1 MILSSFDW
9 NMASEVFSAPRN
21 PTVSGPVALKRPK
34 LEPKDENVPSK
45 RPVLTDFNTFC
56 TWVLEYEA
64 SLQQERKDLMR
75 STSPLDSEGNSITSG
90 GEVDDALSR
99 IPFPRRE
106 SEKGE
111 EWYSVTC
118 FCGKPFSGR
127 PMIECNECTTWVHL
141 SCAKIRK
148 SNVPEVF
155 VCQKCRD
162 SKLDIRR
169 SNRQREPKKQFKE
182 LYEDE

>member
-1 MILSSFDW
+1 
-9 NMASEVFSAPRN
+9 MASEVF
-21 PTVSGPVALKRPK
+21 PTPSHTTVPQPVALKRPK
-34 LEPKDENVPSK
+34 VEPKEENVPKK

-64 SLQQERKDLMR
+64 SLQQERQGLMR
-75 STSPLDSEGNSITSG
+75 STSPLDSEGSSTTSIS
-90 GEVDDALSR
+90 EMDDSLR
-99 IPFPRRE
+99 GRFQHRE
-106 SEKGE
+106 LEKGE
-111 EWYSVTC
+111 DWYSVTC
-118 FCGKPFSGR
+118 YCGKPFSGR
-127 PMIECNECTTWVHL
+127 PMIECNECTTWIHL

-148 SNVPEVF
+148 SNVPDVF

-162 SKLDIRR
+162 SKMDIRR